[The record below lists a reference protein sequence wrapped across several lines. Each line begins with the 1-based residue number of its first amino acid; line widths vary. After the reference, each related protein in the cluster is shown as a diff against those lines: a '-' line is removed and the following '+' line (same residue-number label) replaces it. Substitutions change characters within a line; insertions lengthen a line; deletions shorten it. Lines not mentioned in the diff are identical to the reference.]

1 MNSISI
7 KTVGL
12 IRSMNEK
19 ANGQRKWEKKW
30 KQNNLLYLRN

>member
-19 ANGQRKWEKKW
+19 ANGQRKWEKNGTGKSS
-30 KQNNLLYLRN
+30 